1 MFACVSKFGV
11 GVTSAFFSW
20 ASFYK
25 KKDKIHPFGR
35 KFAQSGHAV
44 PGLDVEKQ
52 KNFRLISTQKEK
64 VGFWNHP
71 IRKQL

>member
-1 MFACVSKFGV
+1 VLSLVELRSTKRK
-11 GVTSAFFSW
+11 T
-20 ASFYK
+20 
-25 KKDKIHPFGR
+25 

-64 VGFWNHP
+64 VGF
-71 IRKQL
+71 